1 MHHWLCAETSCHW
14 ISLWGPEQAKTCQ
27 DSPSDHPD
35 RIGWD
40 LFNAKFAVL
49 GKKHTE
55 TMRNLIRVIP
65 NHLAPFRGF
74 FRSKCRLKAKGKGLF
89 QRLIAQWKAML
100 NRTRF
105 VSSVTSLLGLGVLD
119 AATNATVWL
128 DTLAF
133 FFQRWSLLREVRD
146 HAANGLTML
155 GWSQKD
161 LGPGIWND
169 ESVVLV

>member
-1 MHHWLCAETSCHW
+1 MQRRHVTVISG

-40 LFNAKFAVL
+40 LFNGKFAVL

-89 QRLIAQWKAML
+89 QRLIAQWKATL

-119 AATNATVWL
+119 AATNATYDWIHWHSFSNAGRFSEKSGTMQPMVWQC
-128 DTLAF
+128 LA
-133 FFQRWSLLREVRD
+133 EVRR
-146 HAANGLTML
+146 T
-155 GWSQKD
+155 WD
-161 LGPGIWND
+161 LGYGVIN
-169 ESVVLV
+169 LLF